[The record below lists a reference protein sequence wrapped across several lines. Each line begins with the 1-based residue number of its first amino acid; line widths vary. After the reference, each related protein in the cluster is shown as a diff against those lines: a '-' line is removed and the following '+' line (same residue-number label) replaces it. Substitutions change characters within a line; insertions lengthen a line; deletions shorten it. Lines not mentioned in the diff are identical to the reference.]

1 MGAAIAS
8 YIIPNNGN
16 ITEKAEQIALGL
28 TVGSWTILP
37 EVDKKQLA
45 KHKGEVISVQQLSD
59 EQGLIKISYP
69 SVNFSADLPAILTTV
84 FGKLSLDG
92 EIKLIDLDFTPELAS
107 RFPGPFFGN
116 LGVRNLLEVSDRPLL
131 MSIFKGILGRDL
143 AFFKQQL
150 RAQALGGVD
159 IVKDD
164 EILFDNP
171 TIPFEQRV
179 DIAKKVLQ
187 ETEKET
193 GETTLYAVNLSG
205 RSIELV
211 EKAKRAVHLGANA
224 LLFNVFTYGLDMLQA
239 LAEEKDICI
248 PILAHPSFGG
258 AVTASATYGVSSPLW
273 YGKLLRAAGADLVLF
288 PSPYGNVALEKTA
301 ALGIAK
307 ELTSPHKTWKQAL
320 PVPSAGIHPALV
332 PQLIEDFGV
341 DSVINA
347 GGGVHGHPDGA
358 TSGGRAFRQAIHAV
372 RKGNSLRE
380 AAASNK
386 ELAVALNLWGDTK
399 NE

>member
-1 MGAAIAS
+1 MAAAIAS
-8 YIIPNNGN
+8 YLVPNHGN
-16 ITEKAEQIALGL
+16 LTQKAEQIALGL
-28 TVGSWTILP
+28 TVGSWTNLP
-37 EVDKKQLA
+37 EVDKKQLT
-45 KHKGEVISVQQLSD
+45 KHKGEVISVQQLS
-59 EQGLIKISYP
+59 ENQGLIKVSYP
-69 SVNFSADLPAILTTV
+69 SVNFSADIPAILTTV

-92 EIKLIDLDFTPELAS
+92 EIKLIDLDFTPDLAL
-107 RFPGPFFGN
+107 RFPGPVFGN

-143 AFFKQQL
+143 SFFKQQL

-171 TIPFEQRV
+171 NTPFEQRI
-179 DIAKKVLQ
+179 DLAKKVLQ

-205 RSIELV
+205 RSTELL

-239 LAEEKDICI
+239 LTEDKDISV

-258 AVTASATYGVSSPLW
+258 AVTASSTYGVSAPLW

-288 PSPYGNVALEKTA
+288 PSPYGNVALEKSA

-307 ELTSPHKTWKQAL
+307 ELTSPHKTWKRAL

-332 PQLIEDFGV
+332 PKLIEDFGF

-358 TSGGRAFRQAIHAV
+358 ASGGKAFRQAINAV
-372 RKGNSLRE
+372 RKSISLKE
-380 AAASNK
+380 AADSNR
-386 ELAVALNLWGDTK
+386 ELAMALNLWGETK
-399 NE
+399 K

>member
-1 MGAAIAS
+1 MGAVNAT
-8 YIIPNNGN
+8 YLVPNNRKLVQ
-16 ITEKAEQIALGL
+16 KAEQIALSL
-28 TVGSWTILP
+28 TVGSWTDLP
-37 EVDKKQLA
+37 EVDQKQLA
-45 KHKGEVISVQQLSD
+45 KHKGEVISVKELSD
-59 EQGLIKISYP
+59 DQGLITISYP
-69 SVNFSADLPAILTTV
+69 SVNFSADIPAILTTV

-92 EIKLIDLDFTPELAS
+92 EVKLVDLDFTPELAQ
-107 RFPGPFFGN
+107 RFPGPAFGN

-143 AFFKQQL
+143 SFFKQQL

-171 TIPFEQRV
+171 AIPFEQRI

-205 RSIELV
+205 RSTELL

-224 LLFNVFTYGLDMLQA
+224 LLFNVFTYGLDTLQT
-239 LAEEKDICI
+239 LTEDRDVCI

-258 AVTASATYGVSSPLW
+258 AVTASSTYGVSAPLW

-288 PSPYGNVALEKTA
+288 PSPYGSVALERSA
-301 ALGIAK
+301 ALGIAR
-307 ELTSPHKTWKQAL
+307 ELSSPHETWKKAL
-320 PVPSAGIHPALV
+320 PVPSAGIHPGLV
-332 PQLIEDFGV
+332 PKLVEDFGV
-341 DSVINA
+341 NSVINA
-347 GGGVHGHPDGA
+347 GGGVHGHPAGA
-358 TSGGRAFRQAIHAV
+358 AAGGKAFRQAIHAV
-372 RKGNSLRE
+372 QKGILLRE
-380 AAASNK
+380 AADSNK
-386 ELAVALNLWGDTK
+386 ELAVALKLWGESK
-399 NE
+399 K